1 MVVRRGPDAPQFEIL
16 EEKNCY
22 QGFFRL
28 EKYRLRHRLYDGGM
42 SAPIERELFERGH
55 AAAALLY
62 DPGRDEVV
70 ILEQFRIG
78 ALEAEGGPWL
88 YEIVAGMIDAG
99 ESAAAVVRREA
110 VEEAG
115 CPVLEL
121 EHICDY
127 LVSPG
132 GTSERISLYC
142 AKVDAEGVG
151 GIHGLDEEDED
162 IRVQSVPFAEAWQ
175 WLGEGRINSASP
187 IIAMQWLAMHRE
199 RLRRKWHRLDSG
211 KTE

>member
-1 MVVRRGPDAPQFEIL
+1 MVVQRGPDTPQFEIL
-16 EEKNCY
+16 EKKDCY

-88 YEIVAGMIDAG
+88 YEIVAGMIDTD
-99 ESAAAVVRREA
+99 ESADAVVRREA

-115 CPVLEL
+115 CSVLEL
-121 EHICDY
+121 EFICDY

-162 IRVQSVPFAEAWQ
+162 IRVQSVPFAEAWR
-175 WLGEGRINSASP
+175 WMGEGRINSASP
-187 IIAMQWLAMHRE
+187 IIAMQWLAMHRA
-199 RLRRKWHRLDSG
+199 RLRDKWLSPP
-211 KTE
+211 

>member
-1 MVVRRGPDAPQFEIL
+1 MVVQRGPDAPQFEIL
-16 EEKNCY
+16 EKKNCY

-70 ILEQFRIG
+70 MLEQFRIG

-99 ESAAAVVRREA
+99 ESADAVVRREA
-110 VEEAG
+110 IEEAG
-115 CPVLEL
+115 CDILALEF
-121 EHICDY
+121 ICEY

-151 GIHGLDEEDED
+151 GIHGLDEENED
-162 IRVQSVPFAEAWQ
+162 IRVQAVSFAEAWQ
-175 WLGEGRINSASP
+175 WLEQGRINSASP

-199 RLRRKWHRLDSG
+199 RLREKWL
-211 KTE
+211 